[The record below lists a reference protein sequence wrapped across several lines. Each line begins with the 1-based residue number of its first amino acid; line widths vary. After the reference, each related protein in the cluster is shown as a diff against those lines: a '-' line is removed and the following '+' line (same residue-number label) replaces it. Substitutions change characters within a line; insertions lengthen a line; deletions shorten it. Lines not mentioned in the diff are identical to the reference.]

1 MSRTIAALATPYGI
15 SGLSVIRI
23 SGDDTFE
30 LMDKVFVGK
39 KKISES
45 KSHTILYGKIINNF
59 TNQTLD
65 TVTIS
70 IFKCPNSYTG
80 EDTIEIGCHGSV
92 VLVREILDLLFKNG
106 VVPAIAGEF
115 TKRAFIN
122 GKLDLLQVEAVA
134 DLIHSIS
141 SPSAQTS
148 VRQLEGNFTKRL
160 IEFRKNLIDIA
171 SLLELELDFS
181 EEDIELIDR
190 GVIKDRLLNAKNFC
204 NELIDHKKKSEI
216 LKSGYYV
223 SIVGYPNSGK
233 STLFNTILKKER
245 ALVSEIEGTTRD
257 YLEEYIYINEVAIK
271 LFDTAGLRDTE
282 DTIEI
287 MGIKL
292 VDSIIQQSN
301 ILFLLN
307 DITKGEEFSNALL
320 DELNKKYPNIKIYII
335 QNKIDE
341 INDLIKNENND
352 DQYEDK
358 FDEQSDEKNIYI
370 SAKQNIGIEKL
381 KNIIYQNAID
391 SIDSYSDVLINQRH
405 YDLLKLTIENLE
417 RALESVEIYT
427 ENEIIAID
435 IRNAYTTIGEITGE
449 NYNEEVINNIFG
461 AFCIGK

>member
-1 MSRTIAALATPYGI
+1 MSRTITALATPPGI

-23 SGDDTFE
+23 SGNEATNIIDR
-30 LMDKVFVGK
+30 VFKGK
-39 KKISES
+39 KTVSES
-45 KSHTILYGKIINNF
+45 KSHSILYGKIVKNINSHLEH
-59 TNQTLD
+59 TID

-70 IFKCPNSYTG
+70 IFKAPNSYTG
-80 EDTIEIGCHGSV
+80 EDIIEIGCHGSIV
-92 VLVREILDLLFKNG
+92 VVREILDLLYLNG
-106 VVPAIAGEF
+106 AYPAEAGEF

-141 SPSAQTS
+141 TPSAQTS
-148 VRQLEGNFTKRL
+148 IRQLEGDFTQRL
-160 IEFRKNLIDIA
+160 REFRKNLIDIA

-190 GVIKDRLLNAKNFC
+190 NLIRERLNKAKEFC
-204 NELIDHKKKSEI
+204 NNLIDFKRTSEI
-216 LKSGYYV
+216 LRSGYYV

-233 STLFNTILKKER
+233 STLFNTLLNKNR
-245 ALVSEIEGTTRD
+245 AIVSDIAGTTRD
-257 YLEEYIYINEVAIK
+257 YLEEYLYINEIAVK

-292 VDSIIQQSN
+292 VESIIKQSN
-301 ILFLLN
+301 LLFLLN
-307 DITKGEEFSNALL
+307 DISQDESYSNNLL
-320 DELNKKYPNIKIYII
+320 NELKAKFPEVEII
-335 QNKIDE
+335 IVQNKIDNLE
-341 INDLIKNENND
+341 DFENKENT
-352 DQYEDK
+352 
-358 FDEQSDEKNIYI
+358 IYI
-370 SAKQNIGIEKL
+370 SAKNNIGITEL
-381 KNIIYQNAID
+381 KNLIYNKAINEL
-391 SIDSYSDVLINQRH
+391 DSYTDVLINQRH
-405 YDLLKLTIENLE
+405 YDLLKITIDNIE
-417 RALESVEIYT
+417 RALISLEEYT

>member
-1 MSRTIAALATPYGI
+1 MTRTIAALATPYGI
-15 SGLSVIRI
+15 SGLSVIRV
-23 SGDDTFE
+23 SGDDTFQI
-30 LMDKVFVGK
+30 MDKVFLGK

-70 IFKCPNSYTG
+70 IFKSPNSYTG
-80 EDTIEIGCHGSV
+80 ENTVEIGCHGSV

-106 VVPAIAGEF
+106 VNPAIAGEF
-115 TKRAFIN
+115 TKRAFVN

-181 EEDIELIDR
+181 DEDIELIDR
-190 GVIKDRLLNAKNFC
+190 DIIKDRLIKAKNFC

-257 YLEEYIYINEVAIK
+257 YLEEYIFINEIAIK

-292 VDSIIQQSN
+292 VDSIIKQSN

-307 DITKGEEFSNALL
+307 DITKGKEFSNSLL
-320 DELNKKYPNIKIYII
+320 NELNNKYPNITIHII

-341 INDLIKNENND
+341 FDKVDNFNEF
-352 DQYEDK
+352 YTEH
-358 FDEQSDEKNIYI
+358 ESEIYI

-381 KNIIYQNAID
+381 KNIIYQNAIN

-405 YDLLKLTIENLE
+405 YDLLKITIENLE
-417 RALESVEIYT
+417 RALESLDIYT

>member
-190 GVIKDRLLNAKNFC
+190 GIIKDRLLNAKNFC

-352 DQYEDK
+352 
-358 FDEQSDEKNIYI
+358 EKNIYI